1 MSGGVEKAIEF
12 FSKIRT
18 YVDGKSGSQRLVVDL
33 VNTEGL
39 DLGAALV
46 LVAEFDRWQRLHYI
60 LLVPETVGNWYPAVR
75 KELNALGF
83 FKLLKTKL
91 PAALKSAPGPAW
103 IQFVSD
109 KLTVGKA
116 AKLLRG
122 RLERELRGSTGYDQ
136 QIYIALVEAMK
147 NAFQHAYPDD
157 LKATKFDS
165 RIDKRWWMAAS
176 IDEDR
181 RSIEVAF
188 LDLGITIPG
197 SLPFSWLWKHLTSE
211 ARMGSD
217 VNQIIEA
224 LRYGHSRLGE
234 AHRGKGFTNIL
245 YPTSLHKDNY
255 VSILSG
261 RGLCYVG
268 QQGEWFGIETP
279 ERFAGTLIR
288 WKLTLDR

>member
-1 MSGGVEKAIEF
+1 
-12 FSKIRT
+12 
-18 YVDGKSGSQRLVVDL
+18 VVDL
-33 VNTEGL
+33 VETTGL
-39 DLGAALV
+39 DLGAALA

-60 LLVPETVGNWYPAVR
+60 LLVPETVDSWHPTIR
-75 KELNALGF
+75 RELNALGF
-83 FKLLKTKL
+83 FRLLKTKL
-91 PAALKSAPGPAW
+91 PAALKSVPGPAW

-109 KLTVGKA
+109 TLTVGKA

-122 RLERELRGSTGYDQ
+122 RLERELKGSTGYDQ
-136 QIYIALVEAMK
+136 QIYVALVEAMK

-157 LKATKFDS
+157 LKSIKFDP

-176 IDEDR
+176 IDQSR
-181 RSIEVAF
+181 RNIEVAF

-197 SLPFSWLWKHLTSE
+197 SLPFSWLWEHLTLE
-211 ARMGSD
+211 ARTGSD
-217 VNQIIEA
+217 LAQIIEA

-234 AHRGKGFTNIL
+234 PHRGKGFANII

-255 VSILSG
+255 MSILSG

-268 QQGEWFGIETP
+268 HEKWFGIEMP